1 MVAIH
6 HGIHPPSSGQ
16 LQQVRKG
23 CFPYSAYSFSAISN
37 LFERWGVD
45 LDFLIIPWSTSQIN
59 AKFQEMIPCRPWEV
73 LFHHG
78 SFSCQILSHDSV
90 SVIVSR
96 FTSLNQERLGALL
109 LSILR
114 NFAAQGMA
122 SPVRL
127 LHGVQEV
134 LALLHFAISVF
145 QEVSVNSF
153 PVTPFLMATQAVTGL
168 PVLVRRLVTRFVTG
182 LLVLVHSYY
191 HFVLLLDTK

>member
-96 FTSLNQERLGALL
+96 FTSLNQDLVLCCCQFSEILL
-109 LSILR
+109 LKVWLHLCDSCMVSKKFWPSCTSQFRSFRKWVWIL
-114 NFAAQGMA
+114 F
-122 SPVRL
+122 L
-127 LHGVQEV
+127 LHLSSWQ
-134 LALLHFAISVF
+134 L
-145 QEVSVNSF
+145 
-153 PVTPFLMATQAVTGL
+153 
-168 PVLVRRLVTRFVTG
+168 RR
-182 LLVLVHSYY
+182 
-191 HFVLLLDTK
+191 